1 MFREVVRKKQ
11 ALTKEECEEIL
22 IREPRGVLC
31 VNGDDGYPYGMP
43 IDHWYCPENG
53 KIYFHTGKSGH
64 RTDALR
70 RSDKVCYCVYD
81 EGFRKEGEWAL
92 NIKSVIAFG
101 KIRFIEEREE
111 AVEITRKL
119 SFKYTDDADY
129 IEEEIRR
136 SGARVLCLEMTVE
149 HMTGKIVNE
158 S

>member
-129 IEEEIRR
+129 ISYEF
-136 SGARVLCLEMTVE
+136 
-149 HMTGKIVNE
+149 IVYIIML
-158 S
+158 

>member
-136 SGARVLCLEMTVE
+136 SGAGVMCLEMTVE